1 MEYLN
6 HFDQI
11 LPMFKLTIII
21 GRSFSCFF
29 WGWGRGLHKT
39 AEKIEVKMEQLEKIV
54 HGKIL
59 YINKNR

>member
-1 MEYLN
+1 MDYLN
-6 HFDQI
+6 HFDQS
-11 LPMFKLTIII
+11 LPMFNLTIII

-29 WGWGRGLHKT
+29 GGWERGLDKT
-39 AEKIEVKMEQLEKIV
+39 AEKIQVKMEQLDKII